1 MTAIKQ
7 LNRSENVHLI
17 LFLDVLEASYLLR
30 VDPAT
35 VRRYIK
41 IGSLEAVEL
50 PRNPQNIEEANGTS
64 KKKRAAKRGYRIKK
78 QLIADMLGISI
89 DELNNQ
95 LVVYYREQY
104 AIKDRQKAAR
114 AGK

>member
-1 MTAIKQ
+1 MTAIRQ
-7 LNRSENVHLI
+7 VNRAQNVHLI
-17 LFLDVLEASYLLR
+17 LFLDVNETSYLLR

-50 PRNPQNIEEANGTS
+50 PRNPQTVEEANGQG
-64 KKKRAAKRGYRIKK
+64 KKRAAKRGYRIKK
-78 QLIADMLGISI
+78 ELVANMMSISV

-95 LVVYYREQY
+95 LVVYYRELE
-104 AIKDRQKAAR
+104 ARRGRRQESAD
-114 AGK
+114 